1 MTESINSS
9 VTAEGAP
16 EHATEVA
23 IQRAVIGGMET
34 DLERLHGLN
43 INQFNTITE
52 QRGEIE
58 SLKSDLEAARAQ
70 AHSAWNQLEA
80 FKDRVRDRIIEEAQA
95 RDWCEEVNAFLRSV
109 DLDPMDFSFTALI
122 EVTYRVTVPIMAP
135 DEQSAEEAVSDE
147 YYDAETIYPLLS
159 RYDEPESIQVLSVD
173 AD

>member
-1 MTESINSS
+1 M
-9 VTAEGAP
+9 
-16 EHATEVA
+16 
-23 IQRAVIGGMET
+23 
-34 DLERLHGLN
+34 
-43 INQFNTITE
+43 
-52 QRGEIE
+52 
-58 SLKSDLEAARAQ
+58 
-70 AHSAWNQLEA
+70 
-80 FKDRVRDRIIEEAQA
+80 
-95 RDWCEEVNAFLRSV
+95 NAFLRSV